1 MIITNSGGDRLHVAV
16 LGEGPPV
23 LLLPGAVASG
33 RYFTHFG
40 LAPLLA
46 RDFRVILPDLTGMG
60 ASARVEKVSPTQWC
74 EDVLSVL
81 EALGLD
87 RVHLGGVSLGS
98 RIAGRFALEH
108 PGRVLTLLADSP
120 IVAVD
125 PAGEA
130 FLARFFAHPDEA
142 PEHAR
147 AGWLEMHGED
157 WRDVLAFYART
168 RADQALQEYLTLRPH
183 LAAIVAPTLI
193 TRGDLDDR
201 AHPLAQALEWHSAA
215 AGSWLWIA
223 PGARASATAR
233 DVPDQLAQVYR
244 SFLARAA
251 SVRAVGQERHREE
264 TA

>member
-1 MIITNSGGDRLHVAV
+1 MLTNSKGDKLHIAT
-16 LGEGPPV
+16 LGEGAPV
-23 LLLPGAVASG
+23 LLLAGAVASG

-60 ASARVEKVSPTQWC
+60 ASARVDGVSPTQWC

-81 EALGLD
+81 DHLEVE

-98 RIAGRFALEH
+98 RVAGRFALEH
-108 PGRVLTLLADSP
+108 PERVLTLLADSP

-125 PAGEA
+125 RAGED
-130 FLARFFAHPDEA
+130 FLAHFFSHPDEA

-157 WRDVLAFYART
+157 WRDVLAFYAAV
-168 RADQALQEYLTLRPH
+168 RADHALQEYLTLRPH
-183 LAAIVAPTLI
+183 LAKIAAPTLI

-201 AHPLAQALEWHSAA
+201 AHPIAQALEWHAA
-215 AGSWLWIA
+215 AARSWLWIA
-223 PGARASATAR
+223 PGARASSTAR
-233 DVPDQLAQVYR
+233 DMPDRLAHVYR
-244 SFLARAA
+244 SFLAQA
-251 SVRAVGQERHREE
+251 GQDRPAEE